1 MTMPFA
7 ASLPQSGMA
16 LADPGA
22 APLPL
27 DALPWL
33 APGGSPTLS
42 GDQSGGSPARR
53 GMAGIAGMGHRGLA
67 GTVAAVIGCAWLLAG
82 ASLPQAVAPSVAPQ
96 PAPPVMAAAAPP
108 AAAEVPLDDALRLAA
123 VQPAATASAPAPL
136 GAPVPA
142 PVPAKPAA
150 MRQATPRMQ
159 ARTPT
164 AAAAQ
169 PASLTSIPA
178 QQVLVTGAAGRLEQA
193 PSSSPDSAVTAATR
207 RQFRMLTGKARDAAR
222 DVIRLGD
229 RRRPGRDTSAH
240 AEAGYRLR
248 QHNAEA
254 ARGYLDYLDTLSRS
268 MKGTTSE
275 TVAQQSLAKAR
286 QTLGYLATMEA
297 DSQASLR

>member
-1 MTMPFA
+1 MTMHFA
-7 ASLPQSGMA
+7 ASLPQRGMA
-16 LADPGA
+16 LAAPGD

-33 APGGSPTLS
+33 APKGSATLS
-42 GDQSGGSPARR
+42 GDVRGGSPARGGTGSLR
-53 GMAGIAGMGHRGLA
+53 HMGLA
-67 GTVAAVIGCAWLLAG
+67 GTVAAMIGCAWLLAG
-82 ASLPQAVAPSVAPQ
+82 ASLPQAAAPSVAPR
-96 PAPPVMAAAAPP
+96 PASPAIVAAAPP
-108 AAAEVPLDDALRLAA
+108 VATDLRLDDAARLAA
-123 VQPAATASAPAPL
+123 AQAAAAASAA
-136 GAPVPA
+136 APVR
-142 PVPAKPAA
+142 AKPAT
-150 MRQATPRMQ
+150 MRQAPARMQ
-159 ARTPT
+159 ARIPAP
-164 AAAAQ
+164 AAAVSQ
-169 PASLTSIPA
+169 PASTPAIPA
-178 QQVLVTGAAGRLEQA
+178 QQVLATEAAGRLDFASQPA
-193 PSSSPDSAVTAATR
+193 PEGAVTAATR

-229 RRRPGRDTSAH
+229 RRRPGRDTSGH

-275 TVAQQSLAKAR
+275 SVAQQSLAKAR